1 MVSIYTVDTNALIAK
16 VAQELKKSDIVH
28 PAEWAKFVKTGIA
41 KQRPPVDEDWW
52 YVRAASI
59 LRSVYKL
66 GPIGVSKLRTKY
78 GSKQNRGV
86 RPEKFRDASGNII
99 RTILQQL
106 EKEGLIMQSK
116 DKRKGRVIT
125 PKGQSLLEKSASSLA
140 DTKSKTKKVESKKE
154 EAKEEQPKKVEAKE
168 EAKKETPKK
177 EEKVEVKEEQKETPK
192 KEEKT
197 DDKETPTPKEA
208 PKNEESAE
216 ESTKVEE

>member
-52 YVRAASI
+52 YVRAASV

-86 RPEKFRDASGNII
+86 RPGKFKDASGNII

-106 EKEGLIMQSK
+106 EKEGLIMQNK

-140 DTKSKTKKVESKKE
+140 GAKSKPKKE
-154 EAKEEQPKKVEAKE
+154 EPKKEEPKKEEPKKE
-168 EAKKETPKK
+168 EPKEIEHEEEKKETPSK
-177 EEKVEVKEEQKETPK
+177 EEKTEDKETPK
-192 KEEKT
+192 E
-197 DDKETPTPKEA
+197 TPKEESS
-208 PKNEESAE
+208 EESN
-216 ESTKVEE
+216 KVDE

>member
-28 PAEWAKFVKTGIA
+28 PAEWAKFVKTGIS
-41 KQRPPVDEDWW
+41 KQRPPVDEGWW

-86 RPEKFRDASGNII
+86 RPEKFKDASGNII

-106 EKEGLIMQSK
+106 EKEGLIVQNK

-125 PKGQSLLEKSASSLA
+125 PKGQSLLEKSASSLS
-140 DTKSKTKKVESKKE
+140 KSN
-154 EAKEEQPKKVEAKE
+154 AKA
-168 EAKKETPKK
+168 KK
-177 EEKVEVKEEQKETPK
+177 EEKAVEKKESKSKADVPKAEVNTEADSKEVSSGANQTVDASPVKEENTTEKEDTTK
-192 KEEKT
+192 KEDSEK
-197 DDKETPTPKEA
+197 
-208 PKNEESAE
+208 
-216 ESTKVEE
+216 STKVEE